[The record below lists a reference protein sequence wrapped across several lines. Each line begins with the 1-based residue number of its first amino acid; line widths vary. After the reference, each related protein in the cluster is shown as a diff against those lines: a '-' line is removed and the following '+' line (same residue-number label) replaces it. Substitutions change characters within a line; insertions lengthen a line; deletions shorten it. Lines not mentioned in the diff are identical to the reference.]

1 MLRTLRLVPVMV
13 TQDLGFSDKAYRVQ
27 QQLSPPGSSPGHFRQ
42 TKEHVWSSSST
53 DSQFVSCRARVGRR
67 FRGGRGGG
75 GATPLA
81 GPEPCPLKEARLALC
96 WRARATLEAS
106 CVFWSAGRSS
116 ERFPGEVGDPCG
128 FRGRSRKIDFRT

>member
-75 GATPLA
+75 RGNASGGTRALPPERGPAGALLESTSHIGSELRFLVSREIEREVP
-81 GPEPCPLKEARLALC
+81 GRGWRPVRLPGA
-96 WRARATLEAS
+96 
-106 CVFWSAGRSS
+106 VS
-116 ERFPGEVGDPCG
+116 EN
-128 FRGRSRKIDFRT
+128 